1 MTGSTPHRVVEPS
14 LAEAI
19 VARVL
24 KMQVHH
30 SGRLESI
37 PREISCQGLCIPIP
51 NETVLQLGWDN
62 AKTMPPNDKHP
73 HFVSPFQAAS
83 DENTAVSGEE
93 NGVYR
98 IGTIQR
104 ARGEAQKK
112 GHKNSWGYLLQTG
125 IIKVI
130 FYECFRQGRWAE
142 PGLGK

>member
-1 MTGSTPHRVVEPS
+1 MKQYSNWAGT
-14 LAEAI
+14 
-19 VARVL
+19 
-24 KMQVHH
+24 K
-30 SGRLESI
+30 
-37 PREISCQGLCIPIP
+37 
-51 NETVLQLGWDN
+51 
-62 AKTMPPNDKHP
+62 PPNDKHP
-73 HFVSPFQAAS
+73 HFVSLFQAAS

-98 IGTIQR
+98 TGTIQR

-112 GHKNSWGYLLQTG
+112 GRKNSWGYLLQTG